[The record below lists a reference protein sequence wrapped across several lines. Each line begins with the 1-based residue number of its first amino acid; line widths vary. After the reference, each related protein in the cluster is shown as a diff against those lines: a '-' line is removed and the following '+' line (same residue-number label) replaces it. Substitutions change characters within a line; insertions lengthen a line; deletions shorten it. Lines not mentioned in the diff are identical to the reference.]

1 MCVCHEMKYFSMQY
15 TFYLCSMQ
23 FPFFSM
29 QYTITFFSMQ
39 CAVYFP
45 IVDLCSMQF
54 TSQCKNNAS
63 LETTIDKQ
71 ELQIH
76 IEMRILQNIEM
87 TKLQKAYIQMK
98 VPL

>member
-1 MCVCHEMKYFSMQY
+1 MQY
-15 TFYLCSMQ
+15 AVYAVYNYFL
-23 FPFFSM
+23 
-29 QYTITFFSMQ
+29 QY
-39 CAVYFP
+39 AVYFP